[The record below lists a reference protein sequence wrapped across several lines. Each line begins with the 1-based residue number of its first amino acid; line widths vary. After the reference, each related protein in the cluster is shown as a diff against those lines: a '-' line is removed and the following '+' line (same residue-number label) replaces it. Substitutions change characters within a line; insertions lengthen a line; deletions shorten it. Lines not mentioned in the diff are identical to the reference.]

1 VKTPDSLDTLDR
13 TDRRLLDL
21 LTANA
26 RASTS
31 ALARELG
38 LSRSTVQ
45 DRIARLER
53 RGVIEGYTLR
63 YNEQFQARLLRA
75 HVMIQTNPKLALRIV
90 AELGGISAV
99 KTLQTVSGVYDLVT
113 TVEAPT
119 TEELDAVLDTI
130 GAIEGVEKTTTSI
143 VLSTKFQR

>member
-1 VKTPDSLDTLDR
+1 MQDLDA
-13 TDRRLLDL
+13 TDRQLLDL
-21 LTANA
+21 LAANA

-31 ALARELG
+31 ALARQLG

-63 YNEQFQARLLRA
+63 FNEQFRARLLRA
-75 HVMIQTNPKLALRIV
+75 HVMIQVNPKLAQGITRALSD
-90 AELGGISAV
+90 ISAV

-113 TVEAPT
+113 AVEAPT
-119 TEELDAVLDTI
+119 TEEMDAVLDAI

>member
-1 VKTPDSLDTLDR
+1 MKELDP
-13 TDRRLLDL
+13 TDRHLIDL

-53 RGVIEGYTLR
+53 RGIIEGYTLR
-63 YNEQFQARLLRA
+63 FNEQFQARLLRA
-75 HVMIQTNPKLALRIV
+75 HVMIQVNPKLAQDIARSLEAIR
-90 AELGGISAV
+90 GV
-99 KTLQTVSGVYDLVT
+99 KALQTVSGVYDLVT
-113 TVEAPT
+113 AVEATT
-119 TEELDAVLDTI
+119 TEEMDAVLDAI

-143 VLSTKFQR
+143 VLRTRFQR

>member
-1 VKTPDSLDTLDR
+1 MSTLDTLDTLDK

-53 RGVIEGYTLR
+53 RRVIEGYTLR
-63 YNEQFQARLLRA
+63 YNEQFRARMLRA
-75 HVMIQTNPKLALRIV
+75 HVMIQINPKLAQRIG
-90 AELGGISAV
+90 AALGEISAV

-119 TEELDAVLDTI
+119 TEEMDAVLDAI

>member
-1 VKTPDSLDTLDR
+1 MKALDT
-13 TDRRLLDL
+13 TDRHLLDL

-53 RGVIEGYTLR
+53 RGIIDGYTLR
-63 YNEQFQARLLRA
+63 FNEQFQARLLRA
-75 HVMIQTNPKLALRIV
+75 HVMIQVNPKLAQEIARSLEAIR
-90 AELGGISAV
+90 AV

-113 TVEAPT
+113 AVEAAT
-119 TEELDAVLDTI
+119 TEEMDTVLDAI

-143 VLSTKFQR
+143 VLRTRFQR